1 MPVWLYVAGY
11 LQGVVLLAGLYF
23 VSRTWRLFVGLL
35 AVPVYALLV
44 NWLAFQWA
52 GTFVSFV
59 PCFVGI
65 VIHEM
70 VEHATEYHRLQRENR
85 ELHEQLNHW
94 QAEPRP

>member
-1 MPVWLYVAGY
+1 
-11 LQGVVLLAGLYF
+11 
-23 VSRTWRLFVGLL
+23 
-35 AVPVYALLV
+35 VPVYALLV